1 MITRIL
7 KGLGE
12 ALLCILGFALALG
25 LLFFG
30 AIFALICLSI
40 IGIVFICC
48 PWLAIFVVIIL
59 LATD

>member
-1 MITRIL
+1 MIKKIL
-7 KGLGE
+7 KNLSE

-30 AIFALICLSI
+30 AIFTLICLSI

-48 PWLAIFVVIIL
+48 PWLIL
-59 LATD
+59 LIMFIVIALD

>member
-30 AIFALICLSI
+30 AIFTLICLSI

-48 PWLAIFVVIIL
+48 PWLIL
-59 LATD
+59 LIMFIVIALD

>member
-30 AIFALICLSI
+30 AIFALICLGI
-40 IGIVFICC
+40 IGLVFICC
-48 PWLAIFVVIIL
+48 PWLALLVIAIL
-59 LATD
+59 IITD

>member
-30 AIFALICLSI
+30 AIFTLICLSI
-40 IGIVFICC
+40 IGLVFICC
-48 PWLAIFVVIIL
+48 PWLALLVIMIL
-59 LATD
+59 IVTD

>member
-30 AIFALICLSI
+30 AIFTLICLSI
-40 IGIVFICC
+40 IGLVFICC
-48 PWLAIFVVIIL
+48 PWLALLVVAILII
-59 LATD
+59 TD

>member
-12 ALLCILGFALALG
+12 ALLCILGFAFALG

-30 AIFALICLSI
+30 AIFTLICLAI
-40 IGIVFICC
+40 IGLVFICC
-48 PWLAIFVVIIL
+48 PWLIIFAIAVVII
-59 LATD
+59 TD

>member
-1 MITRIL
+1 MIIRIL

-30 AIFALICLSI
+30 AIFTLICLGI
-40 IGIVFICC
+40 IGLVFICC
-48 PWLAIFVVIIL
+48 PWLALLVVAILII
-59 LATD
+59 AD